1 MLCPV
6 CGGQSRV
13 LDTRTNDTVNTVK
26 RRRECVECGKRF
38 TTYEKIEDMPL
49 IVRKRSGRTE
59 LFDKAKILRG
69 LAKACEKRPVT
80 IDQLEEMVDNIEKQL
95 KNNYT
100 EVSTSEIGQTILEH
114 LLKLDQV
121 AYIRFASVYKDFS
134 DIESFFKELE
144 TLKESVNTS
153 GHDPRSGRTRW

>member
-1 MLCPV
+1 MA
-6 CGGQSRV
+6 GKAGV
-13 LDTRTNDTVNTVK
+13 LDTRTNDSVNTVK

-144 TLKESVNTS
+144 TLKESVNT
-153 GHDPRSGRTRW
+153 GD

>member
-121 AYIRFASVYKDFS
+121 AYIRFASVSKDFS
-134 DIESFFKELE
+134 DIESFFKERE
-144 TLKESVNTS
+144 TLKESVNT
-153 GHDPRSGRTRW
+153 GD

>member
-100 EVSTSEIGQTILEH
+100 EVSTSEIGQTSLEH

-144 TLKESVNTS
+144 TLKESVNS
-153 GHDPRSGRTRW
+153 GD

>member
-13 LDTRTNDTVNTVK
+13 LDTRTNDSVNTVK

-69 LAKACEKRPVT
+69 LVKACEKRPVT

-144 TLKESVNTS
+144 TLKESVNT
-153 GHDPRSGRTRW
+153 GD

>member
-80 IDQLEEMVDNIEKQL
+80 
-95 KNNYT
+95 
-100 EVSTSEIGQTILEH
+100 S
-114 LLKLDQV
+114 
-121 AYIRFASVYKDFS
+121 
-134 DIESFFKELE
+134 
-144 TLKESVNTS
+144 
-153 GHDPRSGRTRW
+153 

>member
-26 RRRECVECGKRF
+26 RRREYVECGKRF

-144 TLKESVNTS
+144 TLKESVNT
-153 GHDPRSGRTRW
+153 GD

>member
-1 MLCPV
+1 M
-6 CGGQSRV
+6 

-121 AYIRFASVYKDFS
+121 AYIRFASVYKDFL

-144 TLKESVNTS
+144 TLKESVNT
-153 GHDPRSGRTRW
+153 GD

>member
-1 MLCPV
+1 MLCPG

-144 TLKESVNTS
+144 TLKESVNT
-153 GHDPRSGRTRW
+153 GD

>member
-13 LDTRTNDTVNTVK
+13 LDTRTNENVNTVK

-49 IVRKRSGRTE
+49 IVRKKSGRTE
-59 LFDKAKILRG
+59 LFDKSKILRG

-80 IDQLEEMVDNIEKQL
+80 IDQLEEMVDSIEKQL
-95 KNNYT
+95 KNQYA
-100 EVSTSEIGQTILEH
+100 EVSTADIGETIMQH
-114 LLKLDQV
+114 LLQLDQV

-134 DIESFFKELE
+134 DIESFFNELE
-144 TLKESVNTS
+144 TLKNSVNN
-153 GHDPRSGRTRW
+153 GE

>member
-1 MLCPV
+1 MKCPFCSSENTRV
-6 CGGQSRV
+6 IDSRPA
-13 LDTRTNDTVNTVK
+13 DDNNSI
-26 RRRECVECGKRF
+26 RRRRMCDECGKRF

-144 TLKESVNTS
+144 TLKESVNS
-153 GHDPRSGRTRW
+153 GD